1 MTLLRLMR
9 ADWLKTRRTP
19 VRWAVIVMPAGYA
32 LLILWY
38 FSRFR
43 VTPELP
49 LRIYS
54 AFFEGWG
61 VFLPLAA
68 GLLAGL
74 LSLQE
79 EQAGRFGA
87 LLGST
92 VPRSALYAAKLLL
105 LIAITAGSVLMSLA
119 ILVPGMQ
126 AGLGI
131 EAAQAGMFWEGAWLA
146 VAGALPQMA
155 LHLWL
160 SLACG
165 LGASVGVGG
174 AGLLMAAIIGA
185 TNVGDPIW
193 PAVPWAW
200 PVRLALHPLVPVA
213 PADGLLPAC
222 LAFAVLAVLGTAWFC
237 RWEGPGRD
245 S

>member
-1 MTLLRLMR
+1 MIRLRLMR

-19 VRWAVIVMPAGYA
+19 VRWAVIAMPAGYA

-49 LRIYS
+49 LKIYS
-54 AFFEGWG
+54 AFFEGWS
-61 VFLPLAA
+61 VFLPLAS
-68 GLLAGL
+68 GLLTGL

-87 LLGST
+87 LLGSA
-92 VPRSALYAAKLLL
+92 VPRSVLYAAQLLL
-105 LIAITAGSVLMSLA
+105 LIVITAGSVLVSLA
-119 ILVPGMQ
+119 ILVLGMQ

-131 EAAQAGMFWEGAWLA
+131 DAMNPWMFWEGAWLA
-146 VAGALPQMA
+146 MGGALPQVA

-160 SLACG
+160 SLTFG

-185 TNVGDPIW
+185 TGVGDPIW

-200 PVRLALHPLVPVA
+200 PVRLALHPLVPAA
-213 PADGLLPAC
+213 PAEALLPAF
-222 LAFAVLAVLGTAWFC
+222 LSFAVLAVLGTEWFH
-237 RWEGPGRD
+237 RWEGPGHD